1 MPHSQTLVIAKP
13 TESSLPTEERS
24 IPEGIPIPSQ
34 TIPYLQ
40 YLDACIHR
48 LYGPSSVPLWAGE
61 PVVDLEVMK
70 VRPPTAEEIALAKKR
85 KREKKAAAPKDKTAS
100 SIDPDNLPG
109 GTVEMVPQL
118 PVATVATKSPPQP
131 PAKKLKGLSPPIR
144 ALEKQKQPALS
155 LEDSS
160 SPRTN
165 KDPALRI
172 CKNVLTRHDRSLLK
186 GEKLIDIH
194 DESLQLDI
202 KIISSARHEF
212 I

>member
-1 MPHSQTLVIAKP
+1 MQQSQALVI
-13 TESSLPTEERS
+13 TEPIASTPSTEERS

-61 PVVDLEVMK
+61 PVVNLEAMK

-85 KREKKAAAPKDKTAS
+85 KREKKTAVPKDKTAS
-100 SIDPDNLPG
+100 STDPDNFPG

-118 PVATVATKSPPQP
+118 PAATAVTKSPPRP
-131 PAKKLKGLSPPIR
+131 PAKKLKGPSPPVR
-144 ALEKQKQPALS
+144 APEKLKQPALS

-165 KDPALRI
+165 KDLALRV
-172 CKNVLTRHDRSLLK
+172 CENVLTRHDRSLLK

-194 DESLQLDI
+194 DESLQLGI
-202 KIISSARHEF
+202 KVFSSAYYKF
-212 I
+212 N